1 MKRRSFLKLM
11 GVAAG
16 TAAGSAFGGRSA
28 RGDDAVATAGRPDED
43 PYGVLVDLTA
53 CIGCR
58 TCETA
63 CAEANGLP
71 EPDWSDDFSYETER
85 SATENQWSVVNRHE
99 TRRGEVFVKRQCMH
113 CAQPACT
120 AACLTKALIK
130 TPEGPVIW
138 RADKCMGCRFCMISC
153 PFDVPKFE
161 YHSPVPRIQKCH
173 MCWERL
179 TEGGLDEGTL
189 PACVENCPAG
199 ALTFGKRSELL
210 RIARQRIVENPDTY
224 VDHIYGEHEAGGTGW
239 LYLSPVPFEE
249 LGFRTDL
256 ERTPYPELTRDFLTS
271 VPLVLILWPA
281 LLFGLRRAHPPGEET
296 PQLGEAEAT
305 AEVSRPELVADPGPK
320 EV

>member
-1 MKRRSFLKLM
+1 MKRRDFFKLM

-16 TAAGSAFGGRSA
+16 TAAGAAVGGRSA
-28 RGDDAVATAGRPDED
+28 RAEDAVAARAEET
-43 PYGVLVDLTA
+43 YGVLVDLTA
-53 CIGCR
+53 CVGCR
-58 TCETA
+58 TCETG
-63 CAEANGLP
+63 CAEGNGLP
-71 EPDWSDDFSYETER
+71 EPDWSDDFSYQSER
-85 SATENQWSVVNRHE
+85 STSERQWTAVNRYE
-99 TRRGEVFVKRQCMH
+99 TSAGEVFVKRQCMH
-113 CAQPACT
+113 CVQPACA
-120 AACLTKALIK
+120 AACLTRAMTK

-138 RADKCMGCRFCMISC
+138 RSDQCMGCRFCMVSC

-161 YHSPVPRIQKCH
+161 YHSPVPKIQKCR

-179 TEGGLDEGTL
+179 EEGKV

-210 RIARQRIVENPDTY
+210 RIARQRIVENPDQY
-224 VDHIYGEHEAGGTGW
+224 VDHIYGEHEAGGTGF

-281 LLFGLRRAHPPGEET
+281 LLFGLRQAHPEAEEAPEPVLENPSARRGLELVPGPGEE
-296 PQLGEAEAT
+296 
-305 AEVSRPELVADPGPK
+305 EV
-320 EV
+320 

>member
-16 TAAGSAFGGRSA
+16 TAAGSAFGARSA
-28 RGDDAVATAGRPDED
+28 GADDAVATAARSDED
-43 PYGVLVDLTA
+43 TYGVLVDLTA
-53 CIGCR
+53 CVGCR
-58 TCETA
+58 TCEAA

-71 EPDWSDDFSYETER
+71 EPDWSDDFSYETKR
-85 SATENQWSVVNRHE
+85 SATEEQWSVINRHE
-99 TRRGEVFVKRQCMH
+99 TSRGEVFVKRQCMH
-113 CAQPACT
+113 CAQPACA
-120 AACLTKALIK
+120 AACLTKAMVK

-138 RADKCMGCRFCMISC
+138 RSDKCMGCRFCMVSC

-161 YHSPVPRIQKCH
+161 YHSAVPRIQKCR

-179 TEGGLDEGTL
+179 KEGEV
-189 PACVENCPAG
+189 PACVENCPAE

-210 RIARQRIVENPDTY
+210 RVARQRIVENPDAY

-256 ERTPYPELTRDFLTS
+256 EPTPYPELTRDFLTS

-281 LLFGLRRAHPPGEET
+281 LLFGLRRAHQPDEET
-296 PQLGEAEAT
+296 PQLDEGEVS
-305 AEVSRPELVADPGPK
+305 AEVSRPELVADPGSK